1 MAIGAL
7 VTIKIKEG
15 ANDAFEAVARELTA
29 AVKANEPGTLV
40 YQFCRSKTDPTT
52 YTVMEVYADQAALDA
67 HGKTEHFKR
76 LGPQM
81 GPSMAGR
88 PEVQFLETV

>member
-1 MAIGAL
+1 MAIGVL
-7 VTIKIKEG
+7 VTIRIKDG
-15 ANDAFEAVARELTA
+15 ANDAFEAVARELMA

-40 YQFCRSKTDPTT
+40 YQFCKSKADATT
-52 YTVMEVYADQAALDA
+52 YTVMEVYADQDALDA

-88 PEVQFLETV
+88 PELQYLETV